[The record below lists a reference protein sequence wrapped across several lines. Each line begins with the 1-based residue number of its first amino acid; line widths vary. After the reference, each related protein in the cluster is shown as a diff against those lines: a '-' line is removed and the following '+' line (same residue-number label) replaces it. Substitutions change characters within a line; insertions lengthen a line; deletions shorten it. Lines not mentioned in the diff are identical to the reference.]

1 MFSKLSR
8 SVLVG
13 GWLVMMAVILAVT
26 MTMGAKL
33 STTAMLLA
41 LGVAVALVPV
51 LIVGSA
57 PSPSVA
63 EILRSTETKNTR

>member
-41 LGVAVALVPV
+41 LGVAVALVPP
-51 LIVGSA
+51 LIAGSA

>member
-1 MFSKLSR
+1 MLNNLSR
-8 SVLVG
+8 SVMVG
-13 GWLVMMAVILAVT
+13 GWLVMMAAILAVT

-63 EILRSTETKNTR
+63 EILRSVETKNTP